1 MTQADYESTVERE
14 VQKDTINFNSEL
26 LYGLND
32 KPPAPEALF
41 VAVQHVL
48 ASFVGIITP
57 PLIICSALGV
67 DPVNTSIIISMSLF
81 ASGICT
87 FIQCRRIGPV
97 GSGLLSLQGTSFAFL
112 GPIIGIGL
120 GAIDGGATPEQALAL
135 IFGVCFFGSAVEI
148 ILSQF
153 LHLAQQIITPLVS
166 GTVVMIIG
174 LSLIRTGVF
183 SLAGGAIAQQ
193 NETFGSTQNLMLGG
207 LVLAIVTLLTLST
220 NRVLRMGA
228 IAFGLLAGYIISIFL
243 GLVNFSALSQL
254 PLFRL
259 PIPMRFG
266 FAFSWAALAPMLIL
280 YLITAV
286 ETIGDLTAN
295 SAVSGEPV
303 KGPIYFRRIKGG
315 VLGDGINSALAAL
328 LNTFPNTTF
337 SQNNGVIQ
345 MTGVASRYVG
355 FYVAGI
361 FALLGLMPIIGGIFQ
376 AIPQP
381 VLGGATLVMFGSIAV
396 AGMNIVASTGLDRR
410 SIVLVAVSVSLGLG
424 VVFLPEILADKPV
437 LIRNVFSSGI
447 STGGI
452 AAILLNLVLPGRPKM
467 PSLKDAAEI
476 EAQV

>member
-1 MTQADYESTVERE
+1 MAQAERDGAALQERE
-14 VQKDTINFNSEL
+14 QDTIAFNSEL

-32 KPPAPEALF
+32 KPPTGEAIF

-57 PLIICSALGV
+57 PLLICSALGL
-67 DPVNTSIIISMSLF
+67 DPVNTSIIISMALF
-81 ASGICT
+81 ASGVCT

-112 GPIIGIGL
+112 GPIVGIGT
-120 GAIDGGATPEQALAL
+120 GAIDAGQTPEQALAL

-174 LSLIRTGVF
+174 LSLIKTGIF
-183 SLAGGAIAQQ
+183 SLAGGAAAVQSG
-193 NETFGSTQNLMLGG
+193 TFGSAQNLALGG
-207 LVLAIVTLLTLST
+207 LVLALVTLLTISQ
-220 NRVLRMGA
+220 NRVFRMGA
-228 IAFGLLAGYIISIFL
+228 IAIGLVIGYAIAIFL
-243 GLVNFSALSQL
+243 GIVDFSALGQL
-254 PLFRL
+254 PVFRL

-266 FAFSWAALAPMLIL
+266 FDFTWAAFAPMAIL

-315 VLGDGINSALAAL
+315 VLGDGVNSAIAAV

-337 SQNNGVIQ
+337 SQNNGIIQ

-361 FALLGLMPIIGGIFQ
+361 FALLGLFPIVGGLFQ
-376 AIPQP
+376 AIPQA

-396 AGMNIVASTGLDRR
+396 AGLNIVASTGLDRR
-410 SIVLVAVSVSLGLG
+410 SIVIVAVSLALGLG
-424 VVFLPEILADKPV
+424 VVYHPEILDSKPL
-437 LIRNVFSSGI
+437 LIKNVFSSGI
-447 STGGI
+447 STGGVV
-452 AAILLNLVLPGRPKM
+452 AILLNVLLPGRPKM
-467 PSLKDAAEI
+467 PSLKDVAGDE
-476 EAQV
+476 V

>member
-1 MTQADYESTVERE
+1 MAQADYDSTIEQE
-14 VQKDTINFNSEL
+14 LQKDTIDFNSEL

-32 KPPAPEALF
+32 KPPAGEALF
-41 VAVQHVL
+41 VATQHVL

-57 PLIICSALGV
+57 PIIICGALGV

-81 ASGICT
+81 ASGIST
-87 FIQCRRIGPV
+87 FIQCRRFGPV

-112 GPIIGIGL
+112 GPLIGIGL
-120 GAIDGGATPEQALAL
+120 GAIEGGSTPEQALGL
-135 IFGVCFFGSAVEI
+135 IFGVCFFGSFVEI
-148 ILSQF
+148 FLSRF

-174 LSLIRTGVF
+174 LTLIRAGVF

-193 NETFGSTQNLMLGG
+193 NETFGSTQNLLLGG
-207 LVLAIVTLLTLST
+207 LVLAIVTVLTLSQ

-228 IAFGLLAGYIISIFL
+228 IAIGLLVGYIISIFL

-254 PLFRL
+254 PLFRFPL
-259 PIPMRFG
+259 PMRFG
-266 FAFSWAALAPMLIL
+266 FDFTFAAFAPIAIL

-303 KGPIYFRRIKGG
+303 KGSLYFRRIKGG
-315 VLGDGINSALAAL
+315 VLGDGINSAIAAV

-361 FALLGLMPIIGGIFQ
+361 FVLLGLVPIIGGIFQ

-396 AGMNIVASTGLDRR
+396 AGLNIVASTGLDRR
-410 SIVLVAVSVSLGLG
+410 SIVVVAVSLGLG
-424 VVFLPEILADKPV
+424 LGVVYLPEILADKPV
-437 LIRNVFSSGI
+437 LIKNVFSSGI

-452 AAILLNLVLPGRPKM
+452 AAIVLNTILPGRPKM
-467 PSLKDAAEI
+467 PKLHQEAI
-476 EAQV
+476 ELEV

>member
-1 MTQADYESTVERE
+1 MTQADYENTVEQE
-14 VQKDTINFNSEL
+14 GVGVIAFNSEL

-32 KPPAPEALF
+32 KPPAGESVF
-41 VAVQHVL
+41 VAIQHVL

-57 PLIICSALGV
+57 PLLICSALGV
-67 DPVNTSIIISMSLF
+67 DPVNTSIIISMSLL

-87 FIQCRRIGPV
+87 FIQCRRFGPV
-97 GSGLLSLQGTSFAFL
+97 GSGLLALQGTSFAFL

-148 ILSQF
+148 LLSQF

-174 LSLIRTGVF
+174 LSLIKTGIF
-183 SLAGGAIAQQ
+183 SLAGGAIAKQ
-193 NETFGSTQNLMLGG
+193 NDTFGSTQNLLLGFF
-207 LVLAIVTLLTLST
+207 VLATVTLLTLSQ
-220 NRVLRMGA
+220 NRILRMGA
-228 IAFGLLAGYIISIFL
+228 IAIGLLIGYIVAIFL
-243 GLVNFSALSQL
+243 GMVNFSALGQM
-254 PLFRL
+254 PLFRI

-266 FAFSWAALAPMLIL
+266 FDFSFAAFLPIAIL

-295 SAVSGEPV
+295 SAVSGEPLQ
-303 KGPIYFRRIKGG
+303 GSLYFRRIKGG
-315 VLGDGINSALAAL
+315 VLGDGINSAIAAV

-361 FALLGLMPIIGGIFQ
+361 FALLGLVPIVGGIFQ

-396 AGMNIVASTGLDRR
+396 AGLNIVAGAGLDRR
-410 SIVLVAVSVSLGLG
+410 SIVIVAISLALGLG
-424 VVFLPEILADKPV
+424 VVYHPEIFDGKPI
-437 LIRNVFSSGI
+437 LIKNVFSSGI
-447 STGGI
+447 STGGVT
-452 AAILLNLVLPGRPKM
+452 AILLNTLLPGRSKM
-467 PSLKDAAEI
+467 PNLHEATEAE
-476 EAQV
+476 A